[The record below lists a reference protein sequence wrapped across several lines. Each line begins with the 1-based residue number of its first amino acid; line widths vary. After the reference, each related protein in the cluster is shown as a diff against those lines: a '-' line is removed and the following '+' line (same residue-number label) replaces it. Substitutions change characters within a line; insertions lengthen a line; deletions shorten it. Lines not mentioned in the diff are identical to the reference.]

1 MKEIQSVLRSISE
14 GKIENNYFLMG
25 NQPYFINLIC
35 KKLEEKL
42 ISKNNREFDL
52 RLLYGKETS
61 VSEILETVKSYPMFG
76 EKQLVIVREAQYLN
90 KEIKLLL
97 PYLENPLSQ
106 TVLVICYVN
115 KTLDSKNRIYKYV
128 SNNSKVIECKQ
139 LYESQVY
146 NWISSEAK

>member
-42 ISKNNREFDL
+42 IGKNNREFDL

-61 VSEILETVKSYPMFG
+61 ISEILETVKSYPMFG
-76 EKQLVIVREAQYLN
+76 EKQLVIVKEAQYLN
-90 KEIKLLL
+90 KDIKLLL
-97 PYLENPLSQ
+97 PYLENSLNQ

-115 KTLDSKNRIYKYV
+115 KTLDSKSKIYK
-128 SNNSKVIECKQ
+128 SINK
-139 LYESQVY
+139 
-146 NWISSEAK
+146 